1 MSTKSYQAK
10 ASEIER
16 KWYLID
22 AENKVLGRLACRIA
36 DILRG
41 KTKPIFTPYVD
52 CGDFVVV
59 VNAEKVRTTGRKADQ
74 KTYVT
79 FSGYPGGQKI
89 VSFER
94 MKEEHPDHILK
105 HAIKGMLPSNPLG
118 RAVFKKLKV
127 YAGTAHPHQ
136 AQKLQKLEV

>member
-10 ASEIER
+10 ASEIDR

-74 KTYVT
+74 KTYVS